1 MFARSNSNPIL
12 KPNTKNEW
20 ESFKVYNP
28 GAFYEDGVYHLFY
41 RAMGKNWISS
51 IGHAVSGDG
60 ENFERSKSPLLAS
73 PHNSYSIEDPR
84 VTKIKDKYFLTFTR
98 YDKLNVT
105 LNLATST
112 DLKNWNVHGEMI
124 PSWDFKKASGF
135 LVDWD
140 PAQVEAEKNLE
151 ASHKWCKAGGIFGE
165 IIGDKYWMLFGDRH
179 IWLANSDDGITWNPI
194 WEPFIKA
201 RGKNYFDEEHIEMG
215 PPPIKTSK
223 GWLVLYH
230 GVNDKIVYRL
240 GFMLLDL
247 NDPTKI
253 LYRSKDAIFEP
264 QESYELKG
272 IVDILPG
279 GSKAMEKMNTEEL
292 AEFIQRYEEK
302 DKMPR
307 VAFVNGAVLVGDTLR
322 IYYGASDSVICTAT
336 ANISAILN
344 LTQS

>member
-1 MFARSNSNPIL
+1 MFTRSKSNPIL
-12 KPNTKNEW
+12 KPNIENEW
-20 ESFKVYNP
+20 ENFKVYNP
-28 GAFYEDGVYHLFY
+28 GAHYEDGVYHLFY

-51 IGHAVSGDG
+51 IGHATSSNG
-60 ENFERSKSPLLAS
+60 ENFERSKNPLLTS
-73 PHNSYSIEDPR
+73 LDNSYSIEDPR
-84 VTKIKDKYFLTFTR
+84 ITKIKEKYFLTFTR

-112 DLKNWNVHGEMI
+112 DLKNWDLHGEMI

-135 LVDWD
+135 LVNWD
-140 PAQVEAEKNLE
+140 PAQIEAEKNPK
-151 ASHKWCKAGGIFGE
+151 ASRKWCKAGAIFPE
-165 IIGDKYWMLFGDRH
+165 IVGDKYWMLFGDRH
-179 IWLANSDDGITWNPI
+179 IWLANSKDGVTWDPI

-230 GVNDKIVYRL
+230 GVSDKIVYRL

-247 NDPTKI
+247 SDPTKI
-253 LYRSKDAIFEP
+253 LYRSSKPIFEP
-264 QESYELKG
+264 QEPYELKG

-279 GSKAMEKMNTEEL
+279 GSKAMEKMNSEEL
-292 AEFIQRYEEK
+292 TKFIQKYEEK

-307 VAFVNGAVLVGDTLR
+307 VAFVNGAALVLNTLH

-336 ANISAILN
+336 VNIGDVLN
-344 LTQS
+344 LIK